1 MDRVILFLF
10 GCFGK
15 KFLGNIILW
24 FIEKFYKCMV
34 NLIMYSNIEKNWEF
48 YIVVNKCMMSVIMI

>member
-1 MDRVILFLF
+1 
-10 GCFGK
+10 
-15 KFLGNIILW
+15 
-24 FIEKFYKCMV
+24 MV